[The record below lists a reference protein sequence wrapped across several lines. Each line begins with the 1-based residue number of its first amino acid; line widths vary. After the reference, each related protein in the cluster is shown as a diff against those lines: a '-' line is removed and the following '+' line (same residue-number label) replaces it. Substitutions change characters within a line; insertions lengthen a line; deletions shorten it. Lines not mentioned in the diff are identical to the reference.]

1 MMRRSALVC
10 VLVTSLLG
18 SVTAADPR
26 WAVPRSHPKHPVLPL
41 PASALHRLDSHA
53 LPAPPSSAGCRKS
66 YQLVCYTPDQI
77 RAAYGVTPLL
87 EHGNDGSG
95 RTIAIVDSY
104 GSPTIAHDLQAFDQ
118 AWGLPDPPSIKTI
131 TPVGEL
137 PAFDP
142 TDADMTG
149 WAFETTLDVE
159 YAHLVAP
166 RASMLVVAT
175 PVAET
180 EGVAGFPEIEQ
191 AENYVVEHGLA
202 DVISQSLGAAEQTF
216 PSPQR
221 LLALR
226 GAFADAAAHG
236 VTVVASSGDSGA
248 TDYQN
253 DGTTLFDYPVDSWPS
268 TDPLVTSVGGTRLHL
283 TPAGLRSAPDSTW
296 NDAYGAGGGG
306 TSTVFS
312 RPSFQNTVRGVV
324 GGYRGTPDIAMSA
337 AVDGGVLVYSS
348 YDPDDTGWGVV
359 GGTSEAAPLFA
370 GLVALAAQR
379 AKHRLGPINST
390 LYKLAAHPGNGIVDI
405 TSGDNSYGDVT
416 GYTAGPGYDLAS
428 GLGTV
433 DAGRFVPALAD
444 AVPATKWAKP

>member
-26 WAVPRSHPKHPVLPL
+26 WAVSRTQPRHPVLPL

-53 LPAPPSSAGCRKS
+53 FPAPPSSTGCQQTYR
-66 YQLVCYTPDQI
+66 LLCYTPDQI
-77 RAAYGVTPLL
+77 RAVYGVTPLL
-87 EHGNDGSG
+87 DDGNDGAG

-104 GSPTIAHDLQAFDQ
+104 GSPTIEHDLQVFDQ
-118 AWGLPDPPSIKTI
+118 AWGLPDPPSIETI

-137 PAFDP
+137 PPFDP
-142 TDADMTG
+142 TDADMAG

-166 RASMLVVAT
+166 QASILVVAT

-191 AENYVVEHGLA
+191 AENYVVENGLA

-216 PSPQR
+216 PSSER
-221 LLALR
+221 LLELR
-226 GAFADAAAHG
+226 GAFTNAAEHG

-248 TDYQN
+248 TDFEN

-283 TPAGLRSAPDSTW
+283 TPAGRRSAADTIW

-312 RPSFQNTVRGVV
+312 RPAFQDAVSGVV
-324 GGYRGTPDIAMSA
+324 GDHRGTPDIAMSA

-348 YDPDDTGWGVV
+348 YNPDDTGWGVV

-379 AKHRLGPINST
+379 AKHRLGPINDT
-390 LYKLAAHPGNGIVDI
+390 LYQLVAQPGSGIVDV
-405 TSGDNSYGDVT
+405 TSGDNSYGGVT

-433 DAGRFVPALAD
+433 DAGRFVPALAK
-444 AVPATKWAKP
+444 AAPATKWVEP

>member
-18 SVTAADPR
+18 SLTAADPY
-26 WAVPRSHPKHPVLPL
+26 WPAPRKHQRHPVLPV
-41 PASALHRLDSHA
+41 PASALQRLDSHA
-53 LPAPPSSAGCRKS
+53 FPEPPTSAECQQTF
-66 YQLVCYTPDQI
+66 QLVCYTPDQI

-87 EHGNDGSG
+87 EGGNDGAG

-104 GSPTIAHDLQAFDQ
+104 GSPTIAHDLRVFDR
-118 AWGLPDPPSIKTI
+118 AWGLPDPPSIETI
-131 TPVGEL
+131 TPVGAL
-137 PAFDP
+137 PPFDP

-166 RASMLVVAT
+166 RASILVVAT

-226 GAFADAAAHG
+226 GAFTNAARHG

-253 DGTTLFDYPVDSWPS
+253 DGQTLFDYPVDSWPS

-283 TPAGLRSAPDSTW
+283 TAAGRRSEPDSTW
-296 NDAYGAGGGG
+296 NDTYGAGGGG

-312 RPSFQNTVRGVV
+312 RPAFQDAVSGVV
-324 GGYRGTPDIAMSA
+324 GDHRGTPDIAMSA

-348 YDPDDTGWGVV
+348 YDSDDAGWGVV

-379 AKHRLGPINST
+379 AKHRLGAINT
-390 LYKLAAHPGNGIVDI
+390 ALYRLAARPGNGIVDV

-416 GYTAGPGYDLAS
+416 GYSAGRGYDLTS

-433 DAGRFVPALAD
+433 DAARFVPALAK